1 MKKSHVI
8 FAVYVAVAALAQVVY
23 GPFPVEAFEFPV
35 NAAVLFTMTAGLWVL
50 WRERPHCALS
60 RWLTSGTTSLLLIA
74 ALCISAIVQGLVPRT
89 DIVHGWFFIAIMTA
103 LLANLLMVVFSR
115 AARPR
120 FLLNHV
126 GVFLALAGGFFGAA
140 DMSEDRVVAYRDGA
154 EDGTAAA
161 QADAASYMVLKDFDI
176 ETAGDGSVSNYKAT
190 VLIDGSPAEIKVNH
204 PYHRNLFEDVY
215 LLSYDNSGTEVR
227 HCTLGIVRQPWKY
240 AIWLGIIMMMAGCV
254 LMFTRG
260 VKTMEGRA

>member
-8 FAVYVAVAALAQVVY
+8 FAVYVAAAALVDVVS

-35 NAAVLFTMTAGLWVL
+35 NAAVLFAMAAGLWVL

-60 RWLTSGTTSLLLIA
+60 RWLASGITSLLFIA
-74 ALCISAIVQGLVPRT
+74 ALCISAIIQGLVPQA
-89 DIVHGWFFIAIMTA
+89 DIVHSWFFIAIMTA
-103 LLANLLMVVFSR
+103 LHANLLMVIFSR

-140 DMSEDRVVAYRDGA
+140 DMSENRVIAYKECGEDCIGA
-154 EDGTAAA
+154 V
-161 QADAASYMVLKDFDI
+161 QADAAADMVLKDFDI

-190 VLIDGSPAEIKVNH
+190 VLIDGSPTEIRVNH

-260 VKTMEGRA
+260 VKTMEERA